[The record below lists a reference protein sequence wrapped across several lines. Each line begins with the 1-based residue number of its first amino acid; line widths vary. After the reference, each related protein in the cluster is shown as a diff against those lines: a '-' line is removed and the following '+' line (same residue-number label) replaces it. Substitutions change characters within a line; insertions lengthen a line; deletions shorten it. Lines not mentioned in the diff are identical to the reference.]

1 MKRWLAAFKNSYA
14 GLRHGFA
21 HEAPIREEILVFLIS
36 LPVAPF
42 ISNGVWHLLLLWGV
56 LLFIL
61 IVELLNTGIEALADE
76 LTLEKRDNIRIAKDC
91 GSAAVLL
98 STLIAVAVWGV
109 SIWQFIF

>member
-1 MKRWLAAFKNSYA
+1 MKRWLAAFRNSFA
-14 GLRHGFA
+14 GLRHGFKR
-21 HEAPIREEILVFLIS
+21 EAPVREEILAFLFS

-42 ISNGVWHLLLLWGV
+42 VANSVWHLLLLWGV

-76 LTLEKRDNIRIAKDC
+76 VSLEKRDNIRIAKDC

-98 STLIAVAVWGV
+98 ATFIAVAVWGV
-109 SIWQFIF
+109 SLWQLVF